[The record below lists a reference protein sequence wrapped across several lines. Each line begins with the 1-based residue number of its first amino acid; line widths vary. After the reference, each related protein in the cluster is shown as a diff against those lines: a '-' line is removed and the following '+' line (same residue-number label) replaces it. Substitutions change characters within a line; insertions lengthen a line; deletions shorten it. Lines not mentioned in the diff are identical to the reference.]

1 MTRQHGSGVHL
12 PGLSVHIWL
21 VVWMPCFVVVRCRHT
36 LEELEQLVEVARQAV
51 PGVEA
56 AIAAAI
62 DRKVN
67 PVSHLCLLTCWPTSL
82 HAQQQ
87 SKPVIAA
94 AVDRKVNPVSHLCLL
109 TCCPTS
115 LHAQQQSKPAS
126 SGQL

>member
-1 MTRQHGSGVHL
+1 M
-12 PGLSVHIWL
+12 
-21 VVWMPCFVVVRCRHT
+21 FVVVRCRHT

-67 PVSHLCLLTCWPTSL
+67 PVSHLRFLACCPTSP

-87 SKPVIAA
+87 FQSM
-94 AVDRKVNPVSHLCLL
+94 LL
-109 TCCPTS
+109 QDGLRAIS
-115 LHAQQQSKPAS
+115 N
-126 SGQL
+126 